1 MTPRLTVEG
10 LTVDYGT
17 VRAVDQVSLEAGAGE
32 AVALLGANGAGKSS
46 LLRAVAGA
54 TRPLEGRVLLDSHDL
69 AGMVAYRRA
78 RAGVVLVP
86 EGRGLLPRLSV
97 IDNLRL
103 AAFGIG
109 LRRTGSAE
117 VRQRIEMALGT
128 FPVLAQRTTQA
139 AGTLSGGEQQMLVIA
154 RALMMEP
161 KVLLLDEVSLG
172 LAPTI
177 VEQIYEILAGLV
189 SDGLTMIIVEQ
200 YANLALQ
207 MAHRAYVLRKGR
219 VVFQSSGAEGLAN
232 PAALQEAYLGAATS
246 TSEGLS
252 PSGIRVGRQRSA
264 PGGAIGGIDR
274 LGIPGGNGRTAS
286 SESGGTR

>member
-1 MTPRLTVEG
+1 MTPRLTVEA
-10 LTVDYGT
+10 LTVDFGT

-54 TRPLEGRVLLDSHDL
+54 TRPLQGRVLLDGHDL
-69 AGMVAYRRA
+69 AGTVVYRRA

-97 IDNLRL
+97 TDNLRL

-109 LRRTGSAE
+109 LRRSGSVE

-154 RALMMEP
+154 RALMMKP

-172 LAPTI
+172 LAPTV

-189 SDGLTMIIVEQ
+189 SDGLSMIIVEQ

-219 VVFQSSGAEGLAN
+219 VVFQSSGTDALAN
-232 PAALQEAYLGAATS
+232 PAALQEAYLGAASS
-246 TSEGLS
+246 TTERLS
-252 PSGIRVGRQRSA
+252 PAGVRVGVQRSM
-264 PGGAIGGIDR
+264 PGSDGGGIGR
-274 LGIPGGNGRTAS
+274 LGLPGGNGRTAS
-286 SESGGTR
+286 NELGGTR